1 MRGSYSGVAKRIKDE
16 NKLALYVHC
25 YAHVLNLCVVDVSGK
40 VVPIRN
46 MFGTLNKIYTFI
58 GASSKRHSIFEKIQ
72 NESNLS
78 NNTLKSLSETRW
90 SCRIEAIRSVI
101 NNFNSIVLTLEKIN
115 ETDSIHGSEAN
126 SILNN
131 IQNFEFIFCLKL
143 MKLVFE

>member
-16 NKLALYVHC
+16 NKLALY
-25 YAHVLNLCVVDVSGK
+25 VLNLCVVDVSGK

-90 SCRIEAIRSVI
+90 SYRIEAIRSVI